1 MSGVVERLT
10 LAADV
15 LGRHVL
21 DSPELQTRT
30 FTALDGQTTLPDI
43 HFVNGS
49 FDVIDG
55 AFGLKFNAGGK
66 LLIDLN
72 VLVKLNNAGLRDKVT
87 PLLGLE
93 YSF

>member
-1 MSGVVERLT
+1 MS
-10 LAADV
+10 
-15 LGRHVL
+15 
-21 DSPELQTRT
+21 
-30 FTALDGQTTLPDI
+30 
-43 HFVNGS
+43 GS

-72 VLVKLNNAGLRDKVT
+72 VLVKLNDSGLRDKVT
-87 PLLGLE
+87 PLFGLE